1 VRSARLREIG
11 SMPGLAK
18 RLRAVLIVASYV
30 LVAAIAAAGGAQLM
44 KQWAPGYSMPKR
56 GEFARRLDA
65 HSDSAAQKYHFF
77 YATTRP
83 AAADLLTDAAAERSV
98 GLSLSLGSFDA
109 RIATRM
115 RVQPLIWEDQEFLE
129 VLPPQHL
136 DPDTFFDELKT
147 ASARSP
153 HRSVLIMVWGW
164 KERWA
169 TAAAKSAYLSYMLD
183 IDTPVIAFDWP
194 ANQGTNARG
203 YLAAQEAAR
212 ASGAELGR
220 FIESTIERVHPENLW
235 LVALSMG
242 GQVVSDA
249 FDYMAQ
255 RPSLN
260 DAEKEIAHVVLAA
273 PDVAG
278 DEFDRKFAAQISR
291 LSRHLTVYVSSTD
304 QALLLSQWLNRRSRV
319 GRVVTAQPEGP
330 DKSQFEVSDRL
341 LTLKAAGSAE
351 IEVVDVTPI
360 NRHRNLH
367 HFLTDDPQ
375 FLDEL
380 YLRLLRP
387 TDPVSRR
394 LYAVRTTAGVSS
406 WILWDE

>member
-1 VRSARLREIG
+1 
-11 SMPGLAK
+11 
-18 RLRAVLIVASYV
+18 
-30 LVAAIAAAGGAQLM
+30 
-44 KQWAPGYSMPKR
+44 
-56 GEFARRLDA
+56 
-65 HSDSAAQKYHFF
+65 
-77 YATTRP
+77 
-83 AAADLLTDAAAERSV
+83 
-98 GLSLSLGSFDA
+98 
-109 RIATRM
+109 
-115 RVQPLIWEDQEFLE
+115 
-129 VLPPQHL
+129 
-136 DPDTFFDELKT
+136 
-147 ASARSP
+147 
-153 HRSVLIMVWGW
+153 
-164 KERWA
+164 
-169 TAAAKSAYLSYMLD
+169 
-183 IDTPVIAFDWP
+183 
-194 ANQGTNARG
+194 
-203 YLAAQEAAR
+203 
-212 ASGAELGR
+212 
-220 FIESTIERVHPENLW
+220 
-235 LVALSMG
+235 
-242 GQVVSDA
+242 
-249 FDYMAQ
+249 MAQ